1 MLNDTSVASSG
12 VSGHIEDRDPYD
24 LANYQSLSRRTWRW
38 IPAGSDQVDV
48 YCALGLADE
57 AGEVAGKVK
66 KVLRDSGG
74 IVTAET
80 KEAIKLEL
88 GDALWYLTQIATS
101 LDLTLEEVAASNL
114 LKLLGRLERGTIGGS
129 GDNR

>member
-1 MLNDTSVASSG
+1 MLDSTSLVATG
-12 VSGHIEDRDPYD
+12 AHGRIEDRNPYE
-24 LANYQSLSRRTWRW
+24 LANYQALSRRTWRK
-38 IPAGSDQVDV
+38 IYAGSDQVDV

-74 IVTAET
+74 EVTQEVR
-80 KEAIKLEL
+80 EALKLEL
-88 GDALWYLTQIATS
+88 GDVLWYLTQIATS
-101 LDLTLEEVAASNL
+101 LDFTLEEVAAANL